1 MEILVIDGQGGGLGR
16 QLVAAVKK
24 AVPQAV
30 VTAIGTNSA
39 ATSAMLKAGA
49 DRAAT
54 GENAVVVGCRRADV
68 ILGPIGIV
76 MADALLGEI
85 TPAMAQAVAQSD
97 ARRILIP
104 ANRCDTLVVGV
115 SAPIGTLVEQAA
127 AAVLDGCRNESVSE
141 NRIKIHKNKMQKIS
155 CPPAEEHDTFCISII
170 KAISSCHL
178 PYGAACTRMLGA
190 SAPQGRLPA
199 DRLIL
204 L

>member
-104 ANRCDTLVVGV
+104 SNRCDTLVVGV
-115 SAPIGTLVEQAA
+115 SAPIGTLAEQAA
-127 AAVLDGCRNESVSE
+127 AAVLDGCRN
-141 NRIKIHKNKMQKIS
+141 
-155 CPPAEEHDTFCISII
+155 
-170 KAISSCHL
+170 
-178 PYGAACTRMLGA
+178 
-190 SAPQGRLPA
+190 
-199 DRLIL
+199 
-204 L
+204 

>member
-24 AVPQAV
+24 AV

-115 SAPIGTLVEQAA
+115 SAPICPLVEQAA
-127 AAVLDGCRNESVSE
+127 AAVLDGCRN
-141 NRIKIHKNKMQKIS
+141 
-155 CPPAEEHDTFCISII
+155 
-170 KAISSCHL
+170 
-178 PYGAACTRMLGA
+178 
-190 SAPQGRLPA
+190 
-199 DRLIL
+199 
-204 L
+204 